1 MQHYALTQSL
11 LALAIGCV
19 VQNPAWA
26 AKAGEDLPPEED
38 NRAQEVVVKGQASA
52 RGFIEGQQLTFS
64 TRNFAAREQM
74 KDSFHFN
81 IKKDGYTEPTHSRY
95 TWTQGSQLKYSS
107 GYTQGTIGVGLE
119 AAAFN
124 EIALERGH
132 GAIAGGGTRTLTDS
146 DGDAVGQ
153 WSKMGLANLKLRA
166 SNTELR
172 AGRQQVETPVFN
184 INDNRAL
191 PSSFDGVSLL
201 SEELEGLQL
210 QGGSFTRASPRT
222 GSGNERLTSEYGA
235 QGFHGDRFSYAG
247 GSYQALRNLKL
258 TAYAGNF
265 EDVWNQY
272 YFGASHDLGDPET
285 LALNT
290 SLNYYSTHDSGDRK
304 AGYIDNDAYSLGFT
318 LTHGAHAVLLGWQQI
333 RGDEYFDYVHET
345 AAIYLAN
352 SLLSD
357 YNGPNEKSLQLRYST
372 DWAGFGVPGLTSMIW
387 YAKGWGIDGTH
398 YDGDRNGAYGNY
410 DEVRNQDGEKHHELG
425 LSGGYTLQGGPLKQS
440 SFRLTYMKHLAS
452 QNQVDGSVNEIRL
465 VSNFPFNLL

>member
-1 MQHYALTQSL
+1 MHQQALTRSL
-11 LALAIGCV
+11 LALAISGALLG
-19 VQNPAWA
+19 QAQA
-26 AKAGEDLPPEED
+26 DEDNLPPDETRRD
-38 NRAQEVVVKGQASA
+38 SEVVVKGQASA
-52 RGFIEGQQLTFS
+52 KGFIEGQKLTFS

-107 GYTQGTIGVGLE
+107 GYTQGTIGVGLDV
-119 AAAFN
+119 AGFN
-124 EIALERGH
+124 EVALERGH
-132 GAIAGGGTRTLTDS
+132 GRIASGGNRTLADS

-153 WSKMGLANLKLRA
+153 WSKVGLASLKLRA
-166 SNTELR
+166 SSTVLQ
-172 AGRQQVETPVFN
+172 AGRQQTETPVFN

-191 PSSFDGVSLL
+191 PSSFDGISLL
-201 SEELEGLQL
+201 SEELEGLQV
-210 QGGSFTRASPRT
+210 QAGSFTRASPRT
-222 GSGNERLTSEYGA
+222 SSDREHLTTEYGTRDVR
-235 QGFHGDRFSYAG
+235 GDRYSYLG
-247 GSYQALRNLKL
+247 GSYAVTDKLKL
-258 TAYAGNF
+258 STYAGQF

-272 YFGASHDLGDPET
+272 YFGASHDLGDPQA

-290 SLNYYSTHDSGDRK
+290 SLNYYHTGDTGSRK
-304 AGYIDNDAYSLGFT
+304 AGYIDNDAYSLAFT

-357 YNGPNEKSLQLRYST
+357 YNGPNEKSLQLRYTT
-372 DWAGFGVPGLTSMIW
+372 DWAGFGVPGLTTMAW

-410 DEVRNQDGEKHHELG
+410 AEVRNQDDERHHELG
-425 LSGGYTLQGGPLKQS
+425 LSTGYTLQDGPLKSS

-465 VSNFPFNLL
+465 VSTFPFNLL

>member
-1 MQHYALTQSL
+1 MQHHVLTRTL
-11 LALAIGCV
+11 LALAVCGAPLG
-19 VQNPAWA
+19 QAFA
-26 AKAGEDLPPEED
+26 DEDDLPPDETR
-38 NRAQEVVVKGQASA
+38 RASEVVVRGQAGA
-52 RGFIEGQQLTFS
+52 KGFVEGQSLTFS

-107 GYTQGTIGVGLE
+107 GYTQGTVGVGLD
-119 AAAFN
+119 ASAFN

-132 GAIAGGGTRTLTDS
+132 GRVAGGGTRTLTDS
-146 DGDAVGQ
+146 DGDAVPQ
-153 WSKMGLANLKLRA
+153 WSKMGVANVKLRA

-172 AGRQQVETPVFN
+172 AGRQQTETPVFN

-191 PSSFDGVSLL
+191 PSSFDGISLL
-201 SEELEGLQL
+201 SEELEGLQV
-210 QGGSFTRASPRT
+210 QAGSFTRASPRT
-222 GSGNERLTSEYGA
+222 RAGSERLTTEYGA
-235 QGFHGDRFSYAG
+235 GDFSGSHFSYLG
-247 GSYQALRNLKL
+247 GSYQAMKELKL
-258 TAYAGNF
+258 TAYGAHF
-265 EDVWNQY
+265 EDIWNQY
-272 YFGASHDLGDPET
+272 YFGASHDLGAPSS

-290 SLNYYSTHDSGDRK
+290 SLNYYHTGDTGARK
-304 AGYIDNDAYSLGFT
+304 TGYIDNDAYSLAFT

-372 DWAGFGVPGLTSMIW
+372 DWAAFGVPGLTTMAW

-398 YDGDRNGAYGNY
+398 YDGDRNGVSGYN
-410 DEVRNQDGEKHHELG
+410 VRAMDDEKHHELG
-425 LSGGYTLQGGPLKQS
+425 LSTGYTLQDGPLKSS

-452 QNQVDGSVNEIRL
+452 QNQADGSVNEIRL

>member
-1 MQHYALTQSL
+1 MQHPVLTRSL
-11 LALAIGCV
+11 LALAICSAPLG
-19 VQNPAWA
+19 QAFA
-26 AKAGEDLPPEED
+26 DEEALPPDETRRD
-38 NRAQEVVVKGQASA
+38 SEVVVKGQAGA
-52 RGFIEGQQLTFS
+52 KGFVEGQSLTFS

-107 GYTQGTIGVGLE
+107 GYTQGTVGVGLDV
-119 AAAFN
+119 AAFN

-132 GAIAGGGTRTLTDS
+132 GRIAGGGNRTLADS
-146 DGDAVGQ
+146 DGDAVPQ
-153 WSKMGLANLKLRA
+153 WSKLGLASLKLRA
-166 SNTELR
+166 SNSELR
-172 AGRQQVETPVFN
+172 AGRQQTETPVFN

-201 SEELEGLQL
+201 SEELEGLQV
-210 QGGSFTRASPRT
+210 QGGTFTRASPRT
-222 GSGNERLTSEYGA
+222 GSGREHLTTEYGTRDVR
-235 QGFHGDRFSYAG
+235 GDRFNYLG
-247 GSYQALRNLKL
+247 GSYAVSDKLKL
-258 TAYAGNF
+258 SAYGGQF

-272 YFGASHDLGDPET
+272 YFGASHDLGDPAS

-290 SLNYYSTHDSGDRK
+290 SLNYYHTGDTGSRK
-304 AGYIDNDAYSLGFT
+304 AGYIDNDAYSLAFT

-372 DWAGFGVPGLTSMIW
+372 DWAAFGVPGLTTMAW
-387 YAKGWGIDGTH
+387 YAKGWGIDGTD

-410 DEVRNQDGEKHHELG
+410 AEVRAMDGEKHHELG
-425 LSGGYTLQGGPLKQS
+425 LSTGYTLQDGPLKRS

-452 QNQVDGSVNEIRL
+452 QNQIDGSVNEIRL